1 VSPSP
6 DAAAPTR
13 HAAGPG
19 AGRWYTPRDASQAPW
34 LGPAGWR
41 DIASAQLGLRQRR
54 VLAQARNLQQR
65 IAAQPIA
72 PATLGARMAAQ
83 RRAMRRAA
91 LNGAALPSDIVMEGV
106 HILAALAQ
114 QAMGMTPSLPQLV
127 STIAMA
133 TGHLVQLAPGEGKT
147 LAVAM
152 TGIWYAW
159 SGKPCHVVT
168 SNDYLAGRDAELMRP
183 LYTAGGVSVGGITG
197 TTPSEDLPGIY
208 RNDVVY
214 ATANQLLADFLRDD
228 LLLNKARDPV
238 RRRLWQLRG
247 GAERAPVMRGLHAA
261 IIDEADGVLIDEATT
276 PLIIAEPEDDRSQ
289 MLPAIAR
296 ARELV
301 EQLER
306 DVHYELFLQG
316 GGVVHFLPAGHA
328 RMAELAP
335 AFSSYWRT
343 PARTEELF
351 RLAIMARE
359 VFQRDRHYIVLDGE
373 VVIVDEGTGRSM
385 PGRTWSHGVHQS
397 IEAREGLKLSP
408 PTRIS
413 ARMTFQEFFRH
424 YHRLCG
430 ASGTL
435 HGLGFELWKTFGTP
449 MLRVAPKAA
458 SRLRVMPRRHFAT
471 RADKLVGIVARIAEL
486 QQQGAPVLVGTRRIS
501 DSEEI
506 AAALQA
512 RGVACTVLN
521 AKEHERE
528 AEIVAQAGGFGCVT
542 VATNMAGRGTDI
554 MLAAGVEEAGGLQ
567 VLMFESHESPRID
580 WQLFGRAGR
589 HGAQGSAQAF
599 ASFEEELVERYLPAW
614 AQPLRWLPRLPGT
627 SGRQL
632 ALLLWLAQRHAQ
644 GISAGQRKR
653 LAQVQEQLREHL
665 GFTRA

>member
-1 VSPSP
+1 M
-6 DAAAPTR
+6 
-13 HAAGPG
+13 AAGQVRG
-19 AGRWYTPRDASQAPW
+19 VDEAQATRWYTPRDPGQTPW

-41 DIASAQLGLRQRR
+41 AVAAAQCGLLHRR
-54 VLAQARNLQQR
+54 VMAQARAVQR
-65 IAAQPIA
+65 RMDEAQPA
-72 PATLGARMAAQ
+72 PEALAARI
-83 RRAMRRAA
+83 RAFRVQMRRAEQ
-91 LNGAALPSDIVMEGV
+91 LDTALPPEAFCDGM
-106 HILAALAQ
+106 HLLAALAQ
-114 QAMGMTPSLPQLV
+114 QAVGLRPSLPQLV

-152 TGIWYAW
+152 TGIWHAW

-168 SNDYLAGRDAELMRP
+168 ANDYLAGRDAELMRP
-183 LYTAGGVSVGGITG
+183 LYAAGGVTVGAVTG
-197 TTPSEDLPGIY
+197 QTPPEALAGIY
-208 RNDVVY
+208 RHDVVY

-228 LLLNKARDPV
+228 LLLGKARDPV

-247 GAERAPVMRGLHAA
+247 GAGRMPVMRGLHAA

-276 PLIIAEPEDDRSQ
+276 PLIIAESEEDRSQ

-301 EQLER
+301 EELQAG
-306 DVHYELFLQG
+306 VHYELFLQG
-316 GGVVHFLPAGHA
+316 GGVVHFTPAGRA
-328 RMAELAP
+328 RMQELAP

-343 PARTEELF
+343 PSRCEELF
-351 RLAIMARE
+351 NLAVMARD
-359 VFQRDRHYIVLDGE
+359 VFQRDRHYIVQEGE

-385 PGRTWSHGVHQS
+385 PGRSWSHGVHQA
-397 IEAREGLKLSP
+397 IEAREGLKLSA

-449 MLRVAPKAA
+449 TLRVAPKAP
-458 SRLRVMPRRHFAT
+458 SRLRVLPRRHFAT
-471 RADKLVGIVARIAEL
+471 REHKLAGIVAHIEMLRA
-486 QQQGAPVLVGTRRIS
+486 QRTPVLVGTRRIS

-512 RGVACTVLN
+512 RGVDCTVLN
-521 AKEHERE
+521 AKEHARE
-528 AEIVAQAGGFGCVT
+528 AEIVARAGGFGCVT

-554 MLAAGVEEAGGLQ
+554 LLAPGVEEAGGLQ
-567 VLMFESHESPRID
+567 VLMFEAHESPRID

-614 AQPLRWLPRLPGT
+614 ARPLRWLPAVPGIA
-627 SGRQL
+627 GAHL
-632 ALLLWLAQRHAQ
+632 GLLLWLSQRHAQ
-644 GISAGQRKR
+644 AIAQGQRRR
-653 LAQVQEQLREHL
+653 LAQMQTQLREHL